1 MDERI
6 ADDGREDVLN
16 SIRRLVAQEAGGTA
30 PLLLTQELR
39 VGGWRPAAPP
49 VVDDAE
55 LARRRAA
62 VLAYVPGPG
71 PQGGGG
77 AEGGAPAADPP
88 LPASPARTALAD
100 EDALRALVAEV
111 VREELRGALGERITR
126 NVRRMVR
133 REIANEMAARQ
144 LD

>member
-6 ADDGREDVLN
+6 ADDGREDVLS
-16 SIRRLVAQEAGGTA
+16 SIRRLVAQEGGGAT

-39 VGGWRPAAPP
+39 VGGWRPAARPA
-49 VVDDAE
+49 VDDAE

-62 VLAYVPGPG
+62 VLAYVPGV
-71 PQGGGG
+71 
-77 AEGGAPAADPP
+77 APEHEDAAHAAHAGDPP
-88 LPASPARTALAD
+88 LPANPAPTALAD

-133 REIANEMAARQ
+133 REIATEMAARR

>member
-1 MDERI
+1 MHERI
-6 ADDGREDVLN
+6 ADDGREDVLS
-16 SIRRLVAQEAGGTA
+16 SIRRLVAEESGSAA

-39 VGGWRPAAPP
+39 VGRSRAAARPA
-49 VVDDAE
+49 VDDVE

-62 VLAYVPGPG
+62 VLAYVPGVRPG
-71 PQGGGG
+71 EDDGDGP
-77 AEGGAPAADPP
+77 APEADPP
-88 LPASPARTALAD
+88 LPATAAPTALAD
-100 EDALRALVAEV
+100 EDALRTLVAEI

-133 REIANEMAARQ
+133 REIAMEMAAKR